1 MATIVVNKPDHI
13 EFKNVTTSEAVD
25 NAPTVLAQAG
35 NWEVAAGRGE
45 AGVMFD
51 VYGTAAPILT
61 PADARKLAKWLNR
74 AADELEGTRKKS
86 NKNKQHWHYEDDAD
100 ENTY

>member
-1 MATIVVNKPDHI
+1 MATVVVNKPDHI
-13 EFKNVTTSEAVD
+13 EFKNVTPGEAVD

-35 NWEVAAGRGE
+35 SWEVAVGRGE

-51 VYGTAAPILT
+51 VYGSAAPLLT

-74 AADELEGTRKKS
+74 AADDLEGTRKKY
-86 NKNKQHWHYEDDAD
+86 NKNKQHRHYEDDSDDNA
-100 ENTY
+100 Y